1 MNFLCVLCALC
12 GEKMAWNFRPGIR
25 TEIVFVLTVLMA
37 GAVALMGILFLN
49 LEART
54 LLEEKV
60 KGSRQ
65 TMVALQRFLQ
75 DLPLERLESSDPQGL
90 VKELQR
96 HVTLFSQ
103 SQVFSDFLVMDRAF
117 RVLASSYPQR
127 VGTTVRDEDLEK
139 ALTSGKLFAHAQ
151 GEEESFSL
159 IKTSRILFSAPL
171 VIHGETLGVIRGVFS
186 LNDLRETL
194 FRSQALISLY
204 ILLNAIVLILLGS
217 FLLSRIIVTPL
228 KKLVQMSEKI
238 AVGDLDLLG
247 ASPTSDEIGK
257 LFASFNHMAGRLRE
271 NRAKVEEYI
280 HSLEKVNRE
289 LRRTQDEMIRS
300 EKLVSI
306 GRLASG
312 VAHEV
317 GNPTGA
323 ILGYLDLLTKGDLPP
338 EEGRGILQRTLNE
351 AERIRRIVRE
361 LLDFS
366 RPSPGAEENVD
377 VNEVIRSAFSLVS
390 HQRKIWEQVQVITEL
405 QPDLPR
411 WKGDPHQLQQVMINL
426 FMNAADAMRSSDP
439 SNPDRE
445 RRLRLASR
453 SLRQEEIADFVES
466 IPQRRREDSPS
477 LDYSLLRTRYDSESP
492 SWGEVQAVI
501 RVEVED
507 TGPGIPKETLGKI
520 FDPFYSTKS
529 PAEGTGLGL
538 AICIRILES
547 YGGRIY
553 GESEEGKGALFII
566 LLPIFAPSSREPAET
581 PERK

>member
-1 MNFLCVLCALC
+1 
-12 GEKMAWNFRPGIR
+12 
-25 TEIVFVLTVLMA
+25 
-37 GAVALMGILFLN
+37 MGILFLN

-54 LLEEKV
+54 LLEQKV
-60 KGSRQ
+60 KGSRE

-75 DLPLERLESSDPQGL
+75 DLPAEALESLDSQAF

-96 HVTLFSQ
+96 HVTLFGQ
-103 SQVFSDFLVMDRAF
+103 SQFFSDFLIMDREF
-117 RVLASSYPQR
+117 RVLASSQPGR
-127 VGTTVRDEDLEK
+127 VGTTLRDEDLEK
-139 ALTSGKLFAHAQ
+139 AFATRRLFAHAE
-151 GEEESFSL
+151 GEEEESFSL

-171 VIHGETLGVIRGVFS
+171 VVHGEMLGVIRGEFS

-194 FRSQALISLY
+194 YRSQALIFLY
-204 ILLNAIVLILLGS
+204 VLLNAIVLILLGS

-238 AVGDLDLLG
+238 AEGDLNLLS
-247 ASPTSDEIGK
+247 ASSSGDEIGK
-257 LFASFNHMAGRLRE
+257 LFASFNHMAARLRE
-271 NRAKVEEYI
+271 NRVKVEEYI

-289 LRRTQDEMIRS
+289 LRRTQEEMIRS

-338 EEGRGILQRTLNE
+338 EEERGILQRTFKE
-351 AERIRRIVRE
+351 AERIQRIVRE

-366 RPSPGAEENVD
+366 RPSYGAEEDVD
-377 VNEVIRSAFSLVS
+377 VNEVIQNAFSLVF
-390 HQRKIWEQVQVITEL
+390 HQRKVWEQIQVIPEL

-439 SNPDRE
+439 SHSDRGK
-445 RRLRLASR
+445 RLRVASR
-453 SLRQEEIADFVES
+453 SLGQEEIMDFAQS
-466 IPQRRREDSPS
+466 ILQRRREDSPS

-492 SWGEVQAVI
+492 FWGGVRAVI

-507 TGPGIPKETLGKI
+507 TGPGIPKEALGKI

-547 YGGRIY
+547 YGGRIH

-566 LLPIFAPSSREPAET
+566 LLPVFGPSSTET
-581 PERK
+581 VKIPEVK

>member
-1 MNFLCVLCALC
+1 
-12 GEKMAWNFRPGIR
+12 MAWNFRPGIR

-54 LLEEKV
+54 LLEQKV
-60 KGSRQ
+60 KGSRE

-75 DLPLERLESSDPQGL
+75 DLPAEALESPDNQAF

-96 HVTLFSQ
+96 HVTLFGQ
-103 SQVFSDFLVMDRAF
+103 SQFFSDFLIMDREF
-117 RVLASSYPQR
+117 RVLASSQPGR
-127 VGTTVRDEDLEK
+127 VGTTLRDEDLEK
-139 ALTSGKLFAHAQ
+139 AFATRRLFAHAE
-151 GEEESFSL
+151 GEEEGSFSL
-159 IKTSRILFSAPL
+159 IKTSRILFSAPM
-171 VIHGETLGVIRGVFS
+171 VIHGEMLGVIRGEFS

-194 FRSQALISLY
+194 YRSQALIFLY
-204 ILLNAIVLILLGS
+204 VLLNAIVLILLGS

-238 AVGDLDLLG
+238 AEGDLNLLS
-247 ASPTSDEIGK
+247 ASSSGDEIGK
-257 LFASFNHMAGRLRE
+257 LFASFNHMAARLRE
-271 NRAKVEEYI
+271 NRVKVEEYI

-289 LRRTQDEMIRS
+289 LRRTQEEMIRS

-338 EEGRGILQRTLNE
+338 EEERGILQRTFRE
-351 AERIRRIVRE
+351 AERIQRIVRE

-366 RPSPGAEENVD
+366 RPSYGAEEDVD
-377 VNEVIRSAFSLVS
+377 VNEVIQNAFSLVF
-390 HQRKIWEQVQVITEL
+390 HQRKVWEQIQVIPEL

-439 SNPDRE
+439 SHSDRGK
-445 RRLRLASR
+445 RLRVASR
-453 SLRQEEIADFVES
+453 SLGQEEIMDFAQS
-466 IPQRRREDSPS
+466 ILQRRREDSPS

-492 SWGEVQAVI
+492 FWGEVRAVI

-507 TGPGIPKETLGKI
+507 TGPGIPKEALGKI

-547 YGGRIY
+547 YGGRIH

-566 LLPIFAPSSREPAET
+566 LLPVFGPSSTET
-581 PERK
+581 VKIPEVK